1 MGDFV
6 ERGSMKWNH
15 GVLELAYEFL
25 RIAQCRNCGMP
36 RPDSYV
42 CPHCRVDTA
51 QTCERCDEVWHK
63 GECTSH
69 VHGEGECE
77 PDCWEEEED

>member
-6 ERGSMKWNH
+6 ERGSEKWEQ

-25 RIAQCRNCGMP
+25 FLKIAQCDNCGMP
-36 RPDSYV
+36 RPGSYV
-42 CPHCRVDTA
+42 CPHCRVDT
-51 QTCERCDEVWHK
+51 TGCCERCDEVWHR

-69 VHGEGECE
+69 QRARRTQQ
-77 PDCWEEEED
+77 